1 MKNNRVYENQILFF
15 IAYTLFVLLQLV
27 RTTFFLQYVP
37 DSVYYM
43 ILVACVGLLALNEII
58 TGKGTVRTIISL
70 MVCGAYVALVIYI
83 GVSFYM
89 ILATTV
95 LFVYEARDI
104 SFRKLAAYSAWLCFI
119 FLAITIISSQVGI
132 ITDYIREETSRAP
145 RHFLGFRYALYPATI
160 IMNITM
166 LTVYVRKKSILWLEL
181 LILAGINLWIFKM
194 TGARLSFLISIFILA
209 AAAFLKL
216 KPTFF
221 VRTVKIRKMMSAAF
235 IVCALASLIISVR
248 YNPEQSWQKSANS
261 MLSDRLALQNIAME
275 QYGFS
280 IFGQDIHENGYG
292 LKADGSENE
301 QLEEQEYFYI
311 DNFYILCYTKYGIV
325 FFVVMLIF
333 MTSLAYGC
341 AKYDK
346 FGYLSVIMC
355 MLAVH
360 CVIQDTFLSLH
371 YNSFLL
377 IAGNLMIN
385 KLGHRTETDFIEAD
399 DAAGRARLYFRR

>member
-1 MKNNRVYENQILFF
+1 MSNRVYENQILFF

-27 RTTFFLQYVP
+27 RTSFFLQYVP
-37 DSVYYM
+37 DSIYYL
-43 ILVACVGLLALNEII
+43 ILVTCAGLLAINEII
-58 TGKGTVRTIISL
+58 AGKGTVRTIISL
-70 MVCGAYVALVIYI
+70 IVCGIYVALVIYI
-83 GVSFYM
+83 GVTFYM
-89 ILATTV
+89 ILTITV

-132 ITDYIREETSRAP
+132 ITDYIRDETSRAP

-160 IMNITM
+160 IMNVTM
-166 LTVYVRKKSILWLEL
+166 LTIYVRKKSILWLEL
-181 LILAGINLWIFKM
+181 VVLTGINVWIFKM
-194 TGARLSFLISIFILA
+194 TGARLSFFITLFMLVV
-209 AAAFLKL
+209 AAFLKL
-216 KPTFF
+216 KPDFF
-221 VRTVKIRKMMSAAF
+221 VRKTTLRKILSTAF
-235 IVCALASLIISVR
+235 IICAAASLIASVR
-248 YNPEQSWQKSANS
+248 YNPSQSWQKSANS
-261 MLSDRLALQNIAME
+261 MLSDRLALQNTAME
-275 QYGFS
+275 EYGFS

-292 LKADGSENE
+292 LNADGSENE
-301 QLEEQEYFYI
+301 QLEDQEYFYI

-325 FFVVMLIF
+325 FFVVMLVF
-333 MTSLAYGC
+333 MTALACGC

-346 FGYLSVIMC
+346 YGYLSIIMC

-385 KLGHRTETDFIEAD
+385 KLGHRTETDFVELD
-399 DAAGRARLYFRR
+399 DAAGRVRLYLRR

>member
-1 MKNNRVYENQILFF
+1 MSNRVYENQILFF

-27 RTTFFLQYVP
+27 RTSFFLQYVP
-37 DSVYYM
+37 DSIYYL
-43 ILVACVGLLALNEII
+43 ILVTCAGLLAINEII
-58 TGKGTVRTIISL
+58 AGKGTVRTIISL
-70 MVCGAYVALVIYI
+70 IVCGIYVALVIYI
-83 GVSFYM
+83 GVTFYM
-89 ILATTV
+89 ILAITV

-132 ITDYIREETSRAP
+132 ITDYIRSESSRAP

-166 LTVYVRKKSILWLEL
+166 ITVYVRKKSILWLEL
-181 LILAGINLWIFKM
+181 IILTGINFWIFKM
-194 TGARLSFLISIFILA
+194 TGARLSFFISLFILA

-216 KPTFF
+216 KPYFF
-221 VRTVKIRKMMSAAF
+221 VKKTRFRKILSAAF
-235 IVCALASLIISVR
+235 VICALLSLIVSVR

-261 MLSDRLALQNIAME
+261 MLSDRLALQNTAME
-275 QYGFS
+275 EYGFS

-301 QLEEQEYFYI
+301 QLEDQEYFYI

-325 FFVVMLIF
+325 FFVVMLVF
-333 MTSLAYGC
+333 MTALAYGC

-346 FGYLSVIMC
+346 YGYLSIIMC

-385 KLGHRTETDFIEAD
+385 KLGHRTETDFVESD
-399 DAAGRARLYFRR
+399 DAAGRVRLYLRR